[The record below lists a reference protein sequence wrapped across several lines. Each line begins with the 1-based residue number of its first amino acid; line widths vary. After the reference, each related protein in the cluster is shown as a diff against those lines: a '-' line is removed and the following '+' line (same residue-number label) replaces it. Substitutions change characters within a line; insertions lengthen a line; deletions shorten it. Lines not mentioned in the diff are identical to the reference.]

1 MKLWTA
7 EIATDAGPTDR
18 TSLYVARFRASSRSR
33 CTLDADVTLAV
44 GADKTDEAHR
54 RSFDAIIALVAD
66 IDEAKGVCWRPLAVA
81 HTLEADVAEIDKA
94 RR

>member
-1 MKLWTA
+1 MYEPQKSPLTLVRLIERRYMLPGSALAHALDVHWMQMSRLLSVPIRPMKRIDDHSTQ
-7 EIATDAGPTDR
+7 
-18 TSLYVARFRASSRSR
+18 F
-33 CTLDADVTLAV
+33 
-44 GADKTDEAHR
+44 
-54 RSFDAIIALVAD
+54 AD